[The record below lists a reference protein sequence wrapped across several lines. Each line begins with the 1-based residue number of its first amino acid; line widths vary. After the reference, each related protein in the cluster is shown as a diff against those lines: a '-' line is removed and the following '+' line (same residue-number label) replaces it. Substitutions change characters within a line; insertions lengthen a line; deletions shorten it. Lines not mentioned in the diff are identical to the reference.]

1 MRGGRLRLRVASDAS
16 GRSFA
21 AQQEFSGALR
31 VIRPH
36 YLDDSGQVT
45 YTVINP
51 GGAYF
56 GADSYSLDFDVEDAA
71 SLLVTTQS
79 ATKVYRTPQGP
90 AVQRMRVNVGRDA
103 TFEYLPDQLIVY
115 REGTYRQESV
125 VVIEP
130 SSRLVMGEIVTPGWS
145 PEGTAFSFD
154 ELRMRTELRLA
165 APGGVRPVA
174 VDNLRLIPAAGD
186 LGMGVMEGYS
196 HSGQLI
202 VAGPHLASRADALA
216 DAVDTARSPNLHC
229 AISRIGAP
237 WPGAPAAF
245 SIRSLASNTADI
257 AALNAAVVEMCR
269 EADGRGPLRLRK
281 Y

>member
-1 MRGGRLRLRVASDAS
+1 MRGGHLRLRVARDGS

-165 APGGVRPVA
+165 APGGERPFA